1 MQIETGELINITDK
15 GNNLFHLIIK
25 ADKIADK
32 ALPGQFI
39 QVYCSEGE
47 SYDPLLPRPFSLF
60 RIEKEKGCLELVFRV
75 VGRGTSWLSKR
86 RTGSSLKLLGPLG
99 RGFTDPREFSRVLL
113 FAGGI
118 GMPPLFSVAEVSK
131 EVDFTLFYGARSQG
145 ELIFLERWQQ
155 MTDQIFLA
163 TDDGSA
169 GQQGNIV
176 ELASSLLDSGSA
188 DFYYAC
194 GPRPML
200 KAVKRL
206 MAKLKIPGELSLEER
221 MACGVGA
228 CLGCV
233 CRTTSGYARVCTE
246 GPVFAA
252 EEVVFD
258 E

>member
-1 MQIETGELINITDK
+1 MQIEIGKLINLIDK
-15 GNNLFHLIIK
+15 GNGLFHLIVK
-25 ADKIADK
+25 AEKIVKNAF
-32 ALPGQFI
+32 PGQFI
-39 QVYCSEGE
+39 QVYCSEGG
-47 SYDPLLPRPFSLF
+47 SFDPLLPRPFSLF
-60 RIEKEKGCLELVFRV
+60 RIEKERGYLELVFRV

-86 RTGSSLKLLGPLG
+86 RIGSSLKLLGPLG

-118 GMPPLFSVAEVSK
+118 GMPPLFSVAELGK
-131 EVDFTLFYGARSQG
+131 GVDFSLFYGARSQG
-145 ELIFLERWQQ
+145 ELLFVECWQQ
-155 MTDQIFLA
+155 MVEKIYLT

-169 GQQGNIV
+169 GQQGNV
-176 ELASSLLDSGSA
+176 VDLASSLLDPGSA

-200 KAVKRL
+200 KAVKSL
-206 MAKLKIPGELSLEER
+206 MSKLKIPGELSLEER

-233 CRTTSGYARVCTE
+233 CHTSNGYPRVCTE
-246 GPVFAA
+246 GPVFPA
-252 EEVVFD
+252 EEVIFD